1 MRRMSA
7 VAILAVLLVS
17 CATGGQAPAPTGAA
31 APGAP
36 SAEPAGKTAE
46 GTGAVGA
53 RMREYL
59 SNGLAKIDEGS
70 VTEGARQLV
79 AVLAERESLASAPR
93 DVEDIADKAKA
104 ELTRLGAAL
113 SLDSGMEWL
122 DANKNQLT
130 GSVLDVGSP
139 KGIQPSVILSYNM
152 GRGKTLVAGA
162 PILFEF
168 VKGGGVLTAAVSTN
182 DYGQATCSIARLD
195 SQSAESV
202 IRASL
207 VYTVNGVTYR
217 MQGVERDFVYVPP
230 SRRAT
235 ILVLER
241 HPKGVNQPP
250 IILDPVFN
258 TLKGVAF
265 DFSHYD
271 GVLMGDAFMN
281 VFSGDPKAILAL
293 GMQKDVSYLVMV
305 LNDCIAVNQVVLDG
319 KTYNIFKS
327 QTTATTRVIRVAD
340 GKILYSG
347 AVQGIA
353 GQGGD
358 TGKALLDGFRKAAEE
373 MAGKLRRELPEI
385 GSALTQKK

>member
-1 MRRMSA
+1 MRA
-7 VAILAVLLVS
+7 
-17 CATGGQAPAPTGAA
+17 
-31 APGAP
+31 
-36 SAEPAGKTAE
+36 
-46 GTGAVGA
+46 
-53 RMREYL
+53 YL
-59 SNGLAKIDEGS
+59 SNGLAKIEEGS
-70 VTEGARQLV
+70 VTEGVRQLV
-79 AVLAERESLASAPR
+79 AALAERESLASAPR
-93 DVEDIADKAKA
+93 EVEEVAEKAKA

-122 DANKNQLT
+122 DENKNQLT

-168 VKGGGVLTAAVSTN
+168 VKGGGVLTASVSTN

-195 SQSAESV
+195 SQNAESV

-207 VYTVNGVTYR
+207 VYAVNGFTYT

-235 ILVLER
+235 ILALER

-265 DFSHYD
+265 DFSNYD
-271 GVLMGDAFMN
+271 GVLMGNAFMN
-281 VFSGDPKAILAL
+281 VFAGDPKAIQAL

-373 MAGKLRRELPEI
+373 MAAKLRRDLPEI

>member
-1 MRRMSA
+1 MRMIR
-7 VAILAVLLVS
+7 AIAGLAVLLVS
-17 CATGGQAPAPTGAA
+17 CATPARPPAPAQEAA
-31 APGAP
+31 AKSPAA
-36 SAEPAGKTAE
+36 AE
-46 GTGAVGA
+46 TGGEAGA

-59 SNGLAKIDEGS
+59 SNGLAKINEGS
-70 VTEGARQLV
+70 VTEGIRQLV
-79 AVLAERESLASAPR
+79 AVLAERQALASAPR
-93 DVEDIADKAKA
+93 EVQDIAGRAEA
-104 ELTRLGAAL
+104 ELTKLGAAL
-113 SLDSGMEWL
+113 SLDSGLEWV

-152 GRGKTLVAGA
+152 GRGRTLVAGA

-168 VKGGGVLTAAVSTN
+168 AKGGGVLTASVSTN
-182 DYGQATCSIARLD
+182 EYGQATCSIARLD
-195 SQSAESV
+195 SQSQESV
-202 IRASL
+202 IRAAL
-207 VYTVNGVTYR
+207 VYTVKGFTYEV
-217 MQGVERDFVYVPP
+217 QGVQRDFVYAPP

-241 HPKGVNQPP
+241 HPKGLNQPP
-250 IILDPVFN
+250 IILDAVYN

-271 GVLMGDAFMN
+271 GVLMGEAFMN
-281 VFSGDPKAILAL
+281 VFSGEPKAIQSL

-327 QTTATTRVIRVAD
+327 QTTATTRLIRVAD

-347 AVQGIA
+347 AVQGVL

-358 TGKALLDGFRKAAEE
+358 TGKALLDGFRKAAEA
-373 MAGKLRRELPEI
+373 MSGKLSKDLPEI
-385 GSALTQKK
+385 SAALAKK

>member
-1 MRRMSA
+1 MRRMRA
-7 VAILAVLLVS
+7 VAGLAVLLVS
-17 CATGGQAPAPTGAA
+17 CATGGQAPAPTDAA
-31 APGAP
+31 AP
-36 SAEPAGKTAE
+36 PATTAGTTAE
-46 GTGAVGA
+46 GAGA
-53 RMREYL
+53 RMRAYL
-59 SNGLAKIDEGS
+59 SNGLAKIEEGS
-70 VTEGARQLV
+70 VTEGVRQLV
-79 AVLAERESLASAPR
+79 AERESLASAPR
-93 DVEDIADKAKA
+93 EVEEVAEKAKA

-122 DANKNQLT
+122 DENKNQLT

-168 VKGGGVLTAAVSTN
+168 VKGGGVLTASVSTN

-195 SQSAESV
+195 SQNAESV

-207 VYTVNGVTYR
+207 VYAVNGFTYT

-235 ILVLER
+235 ILALER

-265 DFSHYD
+265 DFSNYD
-271 GVLMGDAFMN
+271 GVLMGNAFMN
-281 VFSGDPKAILAL
+281 VFAGDPKAIQAL

-373 MAGKLRRELPEI
+373 MAAKLRRDLPEI

>member
-1 MRRMSA
+1 MHA
-7 VAILAVLLVS
+7 VAWLAILLVS
-17 CATGGQAPAPTGAA
+17 CATGGKAPVPVQDTVAPPQGQAEAD
-31 APGAP
+31 
-36 SAEPAGKTAE
+36 AGS
-46 GTGAVGA
+46 GA

-59 SNGLAKIDEGS
+59 ANGLAKIDEGS

-93 DVEDIADKAKA
+93 DVEELADKAKA
-104 ELTRLGAAL
+104 ELTSLAAAL
-113 SLDSGMEWL
+113 SLDSGLEWV
-122 DANKNQLT
+122 DENKNQLS
-130 GSVLDVGSP
+130 GSVLDAGSP
-139 KGIQPSVILSYNM
+139 KGLQPSVILSYNM

-168 VKGGGVLTAAVSTN
+168 VQGGGVLTSSVSTN
-182 DYGQATCSIARLD
+182 DYGQATCSLARLD

-207 VYTVNGVTYR
+207 VFGVNGFTYR

-235 ILVLER
+235 ILALER

-271 GVLMGDAFMN
+271 GVLMGDAFMK
-281 VFSGDPKAILAL
+281 VFSGDPKAIQAL

-327 QTTATTRVIRVAD
+327 QTTATTRVIRVVD
-340 GKILYSG
+340 GKILYST

-358 TGKALLDGFRKAAEE
+358 TGKALLDGFRKASEA
-373 MAGKLRRELPEI
+373 MSGKLSKDLPEI
-385 GSALTQKK
+385 SSALAKK

>member
-1 MRRMSA
+1 MRRIYAIA
-7 VAILAVLLVS
+7 VLAVLLVS
-17 CATGGQAPAPTGAA
+17 CATPAKTPAPAQDTAAKSPAA
-31 APGAP
+31 A
-36 SAEPAGKTAE
+36 E
-46 GTGAVGA
+46 TGGEAGA

-59 SNGLAKIDEGS
+59 SNGLAKINEGS
-70 VTEGARQLV
+70 VTEGIRQLV
-79 AVLAERESLASAPR
+79 AVLAERQALASAPQEVR
-93 DVEDIADKAKA
+93 DIAGRAEA
-104 ELTRLGAAL
+104 ELTKLGAAL
-113 SLDSGMEWL
+113 SLDSGLEWV

-152 GRGKTLVAGA
+152 GRGRTLVAGA

-168 VKGGGVLTAAVSTN
+168 VKGGGVLTASVSTN
-182 DYGQATCSIARLD
+182 EYGQATCSIARLD
-195 SQSAESV
+195 SQSQESV
-202 IRASL
+202 FRGAL
-207 VYTVNGVTYR
+207 VYTVNGFMYKV
-217 MQGVERDFVYVPP
+217 QGVQRDFVYAPP

-241 HPKGVNQPP
+241 HPKGLNQPP
-250 IILDPVFN
+250 IILDAVYN

-271 GVLMGDAFMN
+271 GVLMGEAFMN
-281 VFSGDPKAILAL
+281 VFSGEPKAIQSL

-327 QTTATTRVIRVAD
+327 QTTATTRLIRVAD
-340 GKILYSG
+340 GKILYSA
-347 AVQGIA
+347 AVQGVQ

-358 TGKALLDGFRKAAEE
+358 TGKALLDGFRKAAEA
-373 MAGKLRRELPEI
+373 MSGKLSKDLPEI
-385 GSALTQKK
+385 SAALAKK

>member
-1 MRRMSA
+1 MRRMRA
-7 VAILAVLLVS
+7 VTGLAVLLVS
-17 CATGGQAPAPTGAA
+17 CATGGKTPAPVEGTVTEAESGAETGAA
-31 APGAP
+31 
-36 SAEPAGKTAE
+36 T
-46 GTGAVGA
+46 GA
-53 RMREYL
+53 RMRAYL

-79 AVLAERESLASAPR
+79 AALAERESLASAPR
-93 DVEDIADKAKA
+93 EVEDIADKAKA

-122 DANKNQLT
+122 DVNKNQLT
-130 GSVLDVGSP
+130 GSVLDAGSP

-168 VKGGGVLTAAVSTN
+168 VKGGGVLTASVSTN

-207 VYTVNGVTYR
+207 VYTVNGFTYR

-235 ILVLER
+235 ILALER

-281 VFSGDPKAILAL
+281 VFSGDPKAIQAL

-373 MAGKLRRELPEI
+373 MAAKLRRELPEI
-385 GSALTQKK
+385 GSALTQKW